1 MSYRSSHYRS
11 ALAVLILCTFCF
23 PVLAYSPGAT
33 QWYAQ
38 GNAAIAAGNNTAA
51 IIAFDQAIALEPTYF
66 EAWDG
71 KADALNR
78 DGQFSDAL
86 TASDRALGIN
96 PDYVQGWIN
105 RGQILYNIGYYYED
119 QKQDLTKANEYYNQQ
134 LLAFEKAISLDPA
147 SADAWFNKGYA
158 LAGMKRYDEAIA
170 AFDKVKEIN
179 PEYPKIDQNKKIAQQ
194 LRDQA
199 TPDYMKFLPV
209 VAMIAVIIIGIA
221 IWFVFLKEKN
231 EE

>member
-1 MSYRSSHYRS
+1 MSYRSSFYLS
-11 ALAVLILCTFCF
+11 ALSVLILCTFCI
-23 PVLAYSPGAT
+23 PVHAYSPGAT
-33 QWYAQ
+33 QWYEQ
-38 GNAAIAAGNNTAA
+38 GHAAIAAGNNTAA
-51 IIAFDQAIALEPTYF
+51 MGAFDQAIVLEPTYF

-86 TASDRALGIN
+86 SASDRALGIN
-96 PDYVQGWIN
+96 PEYVQGWIN

-119 QKQDLTKANEYYNQQ
+119 QKNDLTKANEYYNQQ
-134 LLAFEKAISLDPA
+134 LLAFEKAISLDPRNT
-147 SADAWFNKGYA
+147 DALFNKGYA

-179 PEYPKIDQNKKIAQQ
+179 PEYPKIDQNKKIAQH

-199 TPDYMKFLPV
+199 IPDYMKFLPV
-209 VAMIAVIIIGIA
+209 LAMIAVVIIGIVL
-221 IWFVFLKEKN
+221 WSVFLREKKDD
-231 EE
+231 

>member
-1 MSYRSSHYRS
+1 MSKRSSVGLLGL
-11 ALAVLILCTFCF
+11 ALLILCTCCI
-23 PVLAYSPGAT
+23 PALAYSPDAT
-33 QWYAQ
+33 RWYEQ
-38 GNAAIAAGNNTAA
+38 GNAAVAAGNNTAA
-51 IIAFDQAIALEPTYF
+51 TLAFDQAITLEPSYF

-86 TASDRALGIN
+86 SASDRALAIN

-105 RGQILYNIGYYYED
+105 RGQILYNMGYVYED
-119 QKQDLTKANEYYNQQ
+119 QKKDLTKANEYYNQQ

-147 SADAWFNKGYA
+147 NADAWFNKGYA

-179 PEYPKIDQNKKIAQQ
+179 PDYPKIDQNKKIAQQ
-194 LRDQA
+194 LKDQG
-199 TPDYMKFLPV
+199 TPDYLKFAPV
-209 VAMIAVIIIGIA
+209 IVMIAVVIIGVL
-221 IWFVFLKEKN
+221 IWVIFLREKKD
-231 EE
+231 E

>member
-1 MSYRSSHYRS
+1 MTLRSSLGLS
-11 ALAVLILCTFCF
+11 VLAVLILCTFCI

-33 QWYAQ
+33 QWYEQ

-51 IIAFDQAIALEPTYF
+51 IVAFEQAIALEPTYF

-71 KADALNR
+71 KADVLNR
-78 DGQFSDAL
+78 GGQFSDAL

-119 QKQDLTKANEYYNQQ
+119 QKTDLTKANEYYNQQ

-199 TPDYMKFLPV
+199 TPDSMKFLPV
-209 VAMIAVIIIGIA
+209 IAMIAVVIIGIVL
-221 IWFVFLKEKN
+221 WSVFLREKKE
-231 EE
+231 E